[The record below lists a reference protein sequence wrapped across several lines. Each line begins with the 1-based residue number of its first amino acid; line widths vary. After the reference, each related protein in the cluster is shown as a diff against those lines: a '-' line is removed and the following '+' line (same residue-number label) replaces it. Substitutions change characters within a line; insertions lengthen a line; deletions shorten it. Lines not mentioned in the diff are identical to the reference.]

1 MKTQIRNKILATTA
15 AVMIGIATTGGAALA
30 RGGGGFGV
38 STNAFAAGGGGP
50 AGGQAS
56 AIAGRASMGAVSRG
70 GVGLNAGS
78 PMPFIPLITP
88 SNGGAL
94 PIGQGL
100 GGGAGSPRPFLT
112 LTPRSISSVP
122 LSAGASSLFST
133 PVNSSQP
140 AAPQANISSNAAPQA
155 NISSNAAPSQSG
167 QAGTPYQ
174 GTVISVAGG
183 GTRVLQPQNVSL
195 PRAQD
200 QRNEN
205 RTNLKA
211 GARVRLRSGGPMM
224 AVLSVSG
231 TDVTCAWFDAFG
243 RAETG
248 AFPAASLM

>member
-1 MKTQIRNKILATTA
+1 MKTQIHSKILATTA

-70 GVGLNAGS
+70 GVGLSAGS

-122 LSAGASSLFST
+122 LSTGASSLFST

-140 AAPQANISSNAAPQA
+140 AAPQANISSNAAP
-155 NISSNAAPSQSG
+155 SQSG
-167 QAGTPYQ
+167 QDGTPNQ

-183 GTRVLQPQNVSL
+183 GTQW
-195 PRAQD
+195 
-200 QRNEN
+200 
-205 RTNLKA
+205 LK
-211 GARVRLRSGGPMM
+211 P
-224 AVLSVSG
+224 AVIS
-231 TDVTCAWFDAFG
+231 
-243 RAETG
+243 
-248 AFPAASLM
+248 PAL